1 MLSCYFTTTGFYFS
15 SLISV
20 IGIYV
25 FLYGQLYLVL
35 SGLEKT
41 ILLEAKIKNIQSL
54 QTALEILCNLTI
66 IGVILEV
73 FRVEIILLKDGW
85 IFNPQAISSPIL
97 SAVGERYYKVTA
109 EALRGHGFDFKPY
122 VHPIYNAII
131 TRILYIQELTKKLR
145 QEVIEEEA
153 KPEGQRR
160 SGCEGQSEGPGQLDI
175 GP

>member
-66 IGVILEV
+66 IG
-73 FRVEIILLKDGW
+73 
-85 IFNPQAISSPIL
+85 AISSPVL
-97 SAVGERYYKVTA
+97 SSVGERYYKVTA
-109 EALRGHGFDFKPY
+109 EALR
-122 VHPIYNAII
+122 VC
-131 TRILYIQELTKKLR
+131 RELVCAVRPNVELWKLLKKL
-145 QEVIEEEA
+145 
-153 KPEGQRR
+153 KR
-160 SGCEGQSEGPGQLDI
+160 S
-175 GP
+175 